1 METKL
6 LLADYDYLYEA
17 LLKHPLLLEDEKRKQ
32 LEQIYENLKER
43 VLDETT
49 LINAMTTLTMF
60 FEDGHTNIELPYTKE
75 DLCLRLPCRWSREKL
90 VLCEN
95 YLQIEAGAEIIAV
108 DGMEQKEI
116 FAWLA
121 TRIPHENA
129 YLVNSRSIEYPYQ
142 NYHMFSGRNLAQ
154 LFGEKDSYEVTF
166 LAEGQKR
173 TVQCPLVAYDGF
185 LDFPEGE
192 FVSYEVQEDTAVLHL
207 DQCVCDDRYK
217 EVLAQLATLCRE
229 NQIKKLELDL
239 SKNMG
244 GSSAVID
251 EFIKYVDVDT
261 FRRYEMIDYSSGDPL
276 VVTRRSDRIQNS
288 KKDVLFPKEIICR
301 VSNTTFSSAR
311 TFAVTLKD
319 NGIATIIGEPTG
331 GKPCSYGMPR
341 KDKTP
346 NYNIR
351 FRVSRCLFLRPDK
364 SLDEELAL
372 CPNDREV

>member
-1 METKL
+1 MVTKL
-6 LLADYDYLYEA
+6 LLADYEYLYEA

-49 LINAMTTLTMF
+49 LINAMTTLTML

-75 DLCLRLPCRWSREKL
+75 DLCLRLPCRWSGEKL

-116 FAWLA
+116 FAWLG

-129 YLVNSRSIEYPYQ
+129 YLVNSRTIEYPYQ

-173 TVQCPLVAYDGF
+173 TVQCPLVTYDGF

-192 FVSYEVQEDTAVLHL
+192 FVSYEVQGDTAVLHL

-217 EVLAQLATLCRE
+217 EALTQLATLCRE

-261 FRRYEMIDYSSGDPL
+261 FRRYEMIDYSSGDPQ
-276 VVTRRSDRIQNS
+276 VVTRRSDRIQNP
-288 KKDVLFPKEIICR
+288 KKDVLFPKKIVCR

-351 FRVSRCLFLRPDK
+351 FRVSRCLFLRPDE
-364 SLDEELAL
+364 SLDEELSL